1 MSNKLG
7 RLMLSGVSGVGFAA
21 LAFAMVPAAAAQAPQ
36 TAPQTTA
43 TSQPADDGATRVV
56 ITAERREQD
65 AQDVPISASIFSGEQ
80 LAGQGVNVVNDI
92 QRIAPSIAIN
102 TFNRS
107 TFINIRGVGI
117 AQSAPTSNPGVA
129 FYVDGA
135 LIPHEQFIG
144 QAFFDIGAIEVLR
157 GPQGTLTGQN
167 STGGAM
173 YVRTPAPDFTR
184 TSGYLDQTAADYNWY
199 KTTIALNA
207 PLTENLAMRASFVR
221 DTRDSF
227 TDNIGPSLSNPGDS
241 DLQAGRFNLEWR
253 PWDGGTFNLR
263 YENFNLLSDNNPV
276 KRRGDTVSTDP
287 FVIEEDATSYQNQAG
302 ERISGEA
309 RIDVLPGIQLRF
321 LTSKQL
327 GTTKDQTDGDRSATA
342 PPRPVLPAPAGTN
355 TGRVSFART
364 EFDTWINEVNLLST
378 GDGPFQWVA
387 GAFYLDETVT
397 LQQLRDNTST
407 TMLQRLQAGRSAIT
421 QTEAVNTTKSVFG
434 QVEYAFTPQWQVIA
448 GARYS
453 EDQQDYN
460 RIISAG
466 GTGVAT
472 QQSEETTG
480 KVALNFKPTDEVM
493 LYASASKGYKAGGV
507 NLTFTDPNFE
517 PETNVVYEIG
527 AKTELLDGNLRLNA
541 DVFSSDYQDIQLA
554 SLRAGLPT
562 TQNAASGEAIGAE
575 LEAVYQAGPFA
586 FNAGLGWL
594 DATFAEDACINNT
607 NAPAGTD
614 PGCSTGNR
622 LVPAGQALPFSPEIT
637 FNAGAEYEFQF
648 GDMTLTPRVQY
659 SQVGE
664 QYATPFPSALTLVP
678 EHEVWDFR
686 LSFRPMDRLLL
697 EAFVNNMLDEV
708 YIASQ
713 IQNSSSADG
722 GIIYGAPQQIGLRL
736 KYDF

>member
-7 RLMLSGVSGVGFAA
+7 RLMLSGVSGAGFAA
-21 LAFAMVPAAAAQAPQ
+21 LAFALAPATAQTPQ
-36 TAPQTTA
+36 TVT
-43 TSQPADDGATRVV
+43 TSQDANDRVV

-65 AQDVPISASIFSGEQ
+65 AQDVPISASIFSGDELTQ
-80 LAGQGVNVVNDI
+80 QGVNVINDI

-107 TFINIRGVGI
+107 TFVNIRGVGI

-129 FYVDGA
+129 FYIDGA

-144 QAFFDIGAIEVLR
+144 QAFFDVGAIEVLR

-173 YVRTPAPDFTR
+173 YVRTPAPDFTKD
-184 TSGYLDQTAADYNWY
+184 SGYVDQTIGDYGWY

-207 PLTENLAMRASFVR
+207 ALTDTLALRGSLVR
-221 DTRDSF
+221 DVRDSF
-227 TDNIGPSLSNPGDS
+227 TDNIGPSLSEPGNL
-241 DLQAGRFNLEWR
+241 DLFAGRFNLEWR

-263 YENFNLLSDNNPV
+263 YENFNLLSDNNAV
-276 KRRGDTVSTDP
+276 KRRNDTVSTDP
-287 FVIEEDATSYQNQAG
+287 FVIQEDATSYQNQAG

-309 RIDVLPGIQLRF
+309 RIDLTPGIALRF

-327 GTTKDQTDGDRSATA
+327 GSTKDQTDGDRSATA
-342 PPRPVLPAPAGTN
+342 PPRPVLPAAAGTN

-387 GAFYLDETVT
+387 GAFYLDETVS

-407 TMLQRLQAGRSAIT
+407 TTLQRLQAGRSAIT

-434 QVEYAFTPQWQVIA
+434 QVEYSFTPQWQVIA

-466 GTGVAT
+466 GTGIAT
-472 QQSEETTG
+472 QQSDETTG
-480 KVALNFKPTDEVM
+480 KLALNYKPTDDIM

-517 PETNVVYEIG
+517 PETNVVYELG

-541 DVFSSDYQDIQLA
+541 DIFSSDYQDIQLA
-554 SLRAGLPT
+554 SLRNGLPT
-562 TQNAASGEAIGAE
+562 TQNAASGEAFGAE
-575 LEAVYQAGPFA
+575 LEVNWQIDA
-586 FNAGLGWL
+586 FNFNGGLGYL
-594 DATFAEDACINNT
+594 DATFAENACINNT
-607 NAPAGTD
+607 NAAAGTD

-622 LVPAGQALPFSPEIT
+622 LVPAGQTLPFSPKFTI
-637 FNAGAEYEFQF
+637 NLGAEYEYRF
-648 GDMTLTPRVQY
+648 GDMTVTPRLQY
-659 SQVGE
+659 NRVTE
-664 QYATPFPSALTLVP
+664 QLATPFPSSLTLVP
-678 EHEVWDFR
+678 DHDVWDFR
-686 LSFRPMDRLLL
+686 LSFRPNDRLLL
-697 EAFVNNMLDEV
+697 EAFANNLFDEV

-722 GIIYGAPQQIGLRL
+722 GIIYGAPQQFGVRA

>member
-1 MSNKLG
+1 MSSKLG

-21 LAFAMVPAAAAQAPQ
+21 LAFAMVPAAFAQAPQ
-36 TAPQTTA
+36 TAT
-43 TSQPADDGATRVV
+43 TSQPSEEAATRVV

-80 LAGQGVNVVNDI
+80 LTEQGVNVVNDI
-92 QRIAPSIAIN
+92 QRIAPSVAIN

-129 FYVDGA
+129 FYIDGA

-173 YVRTPAPDFTR
+173 YVRTPAPDFTKN
-184 TSGYLDQTAADYNWY
+184 SGYIDQTVADYNWY
-199 KTTIALNA
+199 KTTIALNT
-207 PLTENLAMRASFVR
+207 PFTDTLAMRASFVR
-221 DTRDSF
+221 DVRDSF
-227 TDNIGPSLSNPGDS
+227 TDNIGPSPSNPGDL

-276 KRRGDTVSTDP
+276 KRRGDTVSTNP

-302 ERISGEA
+302 ERLSGEA
-309 RIDVLPGIQLRF
+309 RIDILPGMQLRF

-342 PPRPVLPAPAGTN
+342 LPRPVLPAAAGTN

-378 GDGPFQWVA
+378 GDGPLQWVA
-387 GAFYLDETVT
+387 GAFYLDETVS

-407 TMLQRLQAGRSAIT
+407 TVLQRLQAGRSAIT

-472 QQSEETTG
+472 QKSNETTG
-480 KVALNFKPTDEVM
+480 KVAINYKPTEDIM
-493 LYASASKGYKAGGV
+493 LYASGSKGYKAGGV

-527 AKTELLDGNLRLNA
+527 AKTELMDGHLRLNA
-541 DVFSSDYQDIQLA
+541 DVFTSDYQDIQLA

-562 TQNAASGEAIGAE
+562 TQNAASGEATGAE
-575 LEAVYQAGPFA
+575 LEVLFEANQFT

-594 DATFAEDACINNT
+594 DATFAEDACLNNT
-607 NAPAGTD
+607 NAAAGTD

-622 LVPAGQALPFSPEIT
+622 LVPKGQALPFSPEIT
-637 FNAGAEYEFQF
+637 LNAGAEYEFLI
-648 GDMTLTPRVQY
+648 GDMTLTPRIQY
-659 SQVGE
+659 SRVGE
-664 QYATPFPSALTLVP
+664 QFATPFPSDLTLVP
-678 EHEVWDFR
+678 DHDVWDFR
-686 LSFRPMDRLLL
+686 LTFRPTDRLLL
-697 EAFVNNMLDEV
+697 EAFMTNMFDEV

-722 GIIYGAPQQIGLRL
+722 GIIYGAPQQVGARLR
-736 KYDF
+736 YNF